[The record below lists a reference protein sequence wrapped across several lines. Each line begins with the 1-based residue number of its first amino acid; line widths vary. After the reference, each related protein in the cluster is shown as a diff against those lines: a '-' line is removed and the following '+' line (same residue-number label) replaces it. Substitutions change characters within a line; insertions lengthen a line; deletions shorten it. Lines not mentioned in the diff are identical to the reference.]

1 MIFSIKVYL
10 NNFNI
15 EHTILETKQEID
27 QQYNEYYFKT
37 NFYIPYLSWDYAKF
51 FVKHENNIL
60 DQWEYIIKFTQ
71 QELETVQNQIETG
84 SNIAQVSIEEEMINI
99 SNPKDAWKYFLKNK
113 FSKIVTNF

>member
-15 EHTILETKQEID
+15 EHTISDTKQEID
-27 QQYNEYYFKT
+27 NQYNEYYFKT

-71 QELETVQNQIETG
+71 EDLEKIEN
-84 SNIAQVSIEEEMINI
+84 NIVTWTNNLEIKNDESIINI

-113 FSKIVTNF
+113 FSKIVSNF